1 MREKVVKLLN
11 NNELDMVLVYN
22 TYIEEGGKTM
32 DMASF
37 RQLFEQ
43 FLRVSRVSLEGIYRS
58 LIVKYEIDL
67 WYDSKGKLILIR

>member
-32 DMASF
+32 GIASF
-37 RQLFEQ
+37 RQLFEH
-43 FLRVSRVSLEGIYRS
+43 FLRVSRVSLEDIYRS

-67 WYDSKGKLILIR
+67 WYDEKGRLFLIK

>member
-22 TYIEEGGKTM
+22 TYIEEGGETM

-43 FLRVSRVSLEGIYRS
+43 FLMVSRVSLEGIYRS

>member
-11 NNELDMVLVYN
+11 NNKLDMVLVYN

-43 FLRVSRVSLEGIYRS
+43 FLMVSRVSLEDIYKS

-67 WYDSKGKLILIR
+67 WYDEKGKLFLIK

>member
-32 DMASF
+32 DMAYF

-43 FLRVSRVSLEGIYRS
+43 FLMVSRVSLEDIYRS
-58 LIVKYEIDL
+58 LIVKYEIAL
-67 WYDSKGKLILIR
+67 WYDEKGKLLLIR

>member
-1 MREKVVKLLN
+1 MREKVIKLLN
-11 NNELDMVLVYN
+11 NNELDMILVYN

-43 FLRVSRVSLEGIYRS
+43 FLMVSRVNLEDIYKR

-67 WYDSKGKLILIR
+67 WYDEKGKLILIR

>member
-22 TYIEEGGKTM
+22 TYIEEGGETM
-32 DMASF
+32 DMAYF

-43 FLRVSRVSLEGIYRS
+43 FLRVSRVSLEDIYRR
-58 LIVKYEIDL
+58 LIVKYSIDL
-67 WYDSKGKLILIR
+67 WYDEKGKLILIK